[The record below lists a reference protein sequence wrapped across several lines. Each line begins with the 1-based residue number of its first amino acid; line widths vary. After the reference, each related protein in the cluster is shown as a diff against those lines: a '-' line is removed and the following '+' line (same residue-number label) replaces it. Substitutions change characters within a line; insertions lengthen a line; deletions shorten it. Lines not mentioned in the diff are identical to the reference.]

1 MGLYKIQTFGDPANN
16 FGTRLWFVHLEIATL
31 LCYYLVLPK
40 KKEIHHA
47 FTETTW
53 KTSWSLVEKDYL
65 EHIFYNAQVLVYVRH
80 CKVLEKPFMTQ
91 N

>member
-16 FGTRLWFVHLEIATL
+16 FGSRLWFVHLEIATL

-47 FTETTW
+47 FTKTTW
-53 KTSWSLVEKDYL
+53 KTSWSLVEKDYNIYFIMPKFL
-65 EHIFYNAQVLVYVRH
+65 YMSDTVKF
-80 CKVLEKPFMTQ
+80 
-91 N
+91 

>member
-40 KKEIHHA
+40 KKENYHA

-53 KTSWSLVEKDYL
+53 KTSWKRL